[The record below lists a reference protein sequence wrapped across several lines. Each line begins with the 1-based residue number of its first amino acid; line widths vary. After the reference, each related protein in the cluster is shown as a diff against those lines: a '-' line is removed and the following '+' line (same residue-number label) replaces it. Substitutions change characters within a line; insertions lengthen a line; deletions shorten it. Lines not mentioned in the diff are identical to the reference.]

1 MASPNPTAA
10 ISTASPTSSAT
21 TLVALSTSGTAHT
34 TPVKPPRHRGTKAC
48 RRCRRLRNKCIHA
61 QGQTPCQGCVA
72 AGPDTAASCAFP
84 ARGERDVDREF
95 RRRPRPNPQRLASQ
109 QRPPPQDLPSRL
121 PPPGI
126 NSTAWPPH
134 DEVVDG
140 CRTFVTCY
148 FQLGFLP
155 RSLFLERLVQS
166 PEESDY
172 GTGRF
177 LLSTLLAISSRFTPC
192 LVQRYGSR
200 TAATDHFLAL
210 AQSQAL
216 TEMYA
221 PSLERTQAFFLLSIA
236 EWGNSDRDRSAIDM
250 AVALRMALLLRLH
263 KEETYAA
270 MVTATST
277 PAAATPTTGTPK
289 PRTGTVGTTPRPA
302 TTAITPTMNSAALT
316 PTPRPS
322 PVPSPATSLG
332 ASTATADHVVRLE
345 SARRT
350 LWMIY
355 SQENLHS
362 GTSSPAPLSLEDTTA
377 LLPCNEAD
385 FSFGAVPSFRAALE
399 GTPPA
404 NENPTLA
411 VHPDRCLFATLIQAH
426 SLWGRVARHATRASL
441 GSGPRPGP
449 YATYTA
455 ITDTLRRWEATLP
468 TRHRWSLWNLRGWR
482 SEGLHLAYLS
492 VVMVLRL
499 SNIVIRR
506 VYLDEMIA
514 ALGPQSPVVTT
525 ASPIPTPPPP
535 SVTSTSAW
543 QRISYELFDN
553 VVELHEQVTAYFSM
567 RTPDEGFPA
576 ILVFCVY
583 MCGSLASYLWHNP
596 YLCPHVSPV
605 EAEEMAL
612 GTLRILSEL
621 YTAWPA
627 SARWEEVL
635 RRVTGPSTDAATIM
649 SGEQVITAAV
659 VDLPVTS
666 SMAVDLPERPFP
678 VTTQDVTA
686 PLTQDSR
693 SVSVVSGSGRSS
705 TSTAGGSE
713 QDDLRPLIITDFPS
727 DLFNAELADYLNGTI
742 HYGLLDGLY

>member
-1 MASPNPTAA
+1 M
-10 ISTASPTSSAT
+10 
-21 TLVALSTSGTAHT
+21 
-34 TPVKPPRHRGTKAC
+34 
-48 RRCRRLRNKCIHA
+48 
-61 QGQTPCQGCVA
+61 
-72 AGPDTAASCAFP
+72 
-84 ARGERDVDREF
+84 
-95 RRRPRPNPQRLASQ
+95 
-109 QRPPPQDLPSRL
+109 
-121 PPPGI
+121 
-126 NSTAWPPH
+126 
-134 DEVVDG
+134 
-140 CRTFVTCY
+140 TCY

-155 RSLFLERLVQS
+155 RSLFLERLVQTPDEPS
-166 PEESDY
+166 K
-172 GTGRF
+172 F
-177 LLSTLLAISSRFTPC
+177 LLSCLLAISSRFTPS

-216 TEMYA
+216 VEMYA

-263 KEETYAA
+263 KEETY
-270 MVTATST
+270 SSS
-277 PAAATPTTGTPK
+277 PPPPPPPG
-289 PRTGTVGTTPRPA
+289 A
-302 TTAITPTMNSAALT
+302 TTAAAAASPAGNNT
-316 PTPRPS
+316 PTPRAAGATPRANGTIAPPTPHMTTAS
-322 PVPSPATSLG
+322 ATPRSATATGTGTGTGTASAPSPAASLG
-332 ASTATADHVVRLE
+332 GPSMSSSSSATADHVVRLE

-362 GTSSPAPLSLEDTTA
+362 GTSTPAPLALEDCTA

-385 FSFGAVPSFRAALE
+385 FSFGAVPAVRAALE

-404 NENPTLA
+404 RDNPALA
-411 VHPDRCLFATLIQAH
+411 IHPERCLFATLIQAH
-426 SLWGRVARHATRASL
+426 SLWGRVARHATRDAL
-441 GSGPRPGP
+441 SGGARGP
-449 YATYTA
+449 AFTQ
-455 ITDTLRRWEATLP
+455 ITDSLRRWEATLP
-468 TRHRWSLWNLRGWR
+468 ARHRWSLWNLRGWR

-514 ALGPQSPVVTT
+514 ALAPAGGGAGAGGGGGGGGGPGPISVQSP
-525 ASPIPTPPPP
+525 ASPQMTAE
-535 SVTSTSAW
+535 SVAAW
-543 QRISYELFDN
+543 QRVSYDLFDN

-596 YLCPHVSPV
+596 FLCPHVSPV

-635 RRVTGPSTDAATIM
+635 RRVAVREEEPAPADGGYNSSGNGGVANNDDNNNNNNNNASTDMI
-649 SGEQVITAAV
+649 I
-659 VDLPVTS
+659 
-666 SMAVDLPERPFP
+666 DLPERTVADAPMLHDPNHLHHSHHP
-678 VTTQDVTA
+678 VSSA
-686 PLTQDSR
+686 SMPASFAASLR
-693 SVSVVSGSGRSS
+693 SSRSS
-705 TSTAGGSE
+705 TASE
-713 QDDLRPLIITDFPS
+713 DDLRPLITDFPS

>member
-1 MASPNPTAA
+1 MASPRSEAGTSLLPT
-10 ISTASPTSSAT
+10 PSSLPSRA
-21 TLVALSTSGTAHT
+21 ALSTTSTTLSATSSSENTATHNVTT
-34 TPVKPPRHRGTKAC
+34 TPHKPPRHRGTKAC
-48 RRCRRLRNKCIHA
+48 RRCRRLRNKCIHNH
-61 QGQTPCQGCVA
+61 GQTPCQGCA
-72 AGPDTAASCAFP
+72 SAGPDTAASCAFP

-95 RRRPRPNPQRLASQ
+95 RRRPRPVQLQQSQPSQKTVVLA
-109 QRPPPQDLPSRL
+109 PRL
-121 PPPGI
+121 PPPGDLDG
-126 NSTAWPPH
+126 WPPH

-155 RSLFLERLVQS
+155 RSLFLERLVQA
-166 PEESDY
+166 PDESNK
-172 GTGRF
+172 F
-177 LLSTLLAISSRFTPC
+177 LLSCLLAISSRFTPS

-216 TEMYA
+216 VEMYA

-263 KEETYAA
+263 KEETYA
-270 MVTATST
+270 VSSPTHTSS
-277 PAAATPTTGTPK
+277 PAGT
-289 PRTGTVGTTPRPA
+289 
-302 TTAITPTMNSAALT
+302 T
-316 PTPRPS
+316 PTPRAAGATPRANGAVAPPTPHITTAS
-322 PVPSPATSLG
+322 AITPRSTTTPSPAANLGTS
-332 ASTATADHVVRLE
+332 SATADSVVRLE

-362 GTSSPAPLSLEDTTA
+362 GTSTPAPLSLEDCTA

-385 FSFGAVPSFRAALE
+385 FSFGAIPTVRAALE

-404 NENPTLA
+404 REDPSLA
-411 VHPDRCLFATLIQAH
+411 IHPDRCLFATLIQAH
-426 SLWGRVARHATRASL
+426 SLWGRVARHATRDALVGGAKGLAFNQIIDS
-441 GSGPRPGP
+441 
-449 YATYTA
+449 
-455 ITDTLRRWEATLP
+455 LRRWEATLP
-468 TRHRWSLWNLRGWR
+468 SRHRWSLWNLRGWR

-506 VYLDEMIA
+506 VYLDEMIV
-514 ALGPQSPVVTT
+514 ALTRINQSQSPS
-525 ASPIPTPPPP
+525 SPQMSHD
-535 SVTSTSAW
+535 SVAAW
-543 QRISYELFDN
+543 QRVSYDLFDN
-553 VVELHEQVTAYFSM
+553 VVELHEQVMAYFSM

-596 YLCPHVSPV
+596 SLCPHVSPV

-635 RRVTGPSTDAATIM
+635 RRVAVREVEPPTETDGVHSS
-649 SGEQVITAAV
+649 SGMI
-659 VDLPVTS
+659 
-666 SMAVDLPERPFP
+666 VDLPERPINDASIIND
-678 VTTQDVTA
+678 TQPMSA
-686 PLTQDSR
+686 SISASASR
-693 SVSVVSGSGRSS
+693 SSRSS
-705 TSTAGGSE
+705 TASE
-713 QDDLRPLIITDFPS
+713 DELRPLITDFPS
-727 DLFNAELADYLNGTI
+727 DLFNAELADYLSGTI

>member
-1 MASPNPTAA
+1 MASPSSAAGMSQMASMPTPTAS
-10 ISTASPTSSAT
+10 STASTAAASNNTNTTNTTNNTTTTSARAFTPTT
-21 TLVALSTSGTAHT
+21 H
-34 TPVKPPRHRGTKAC
+34 KPPRHRGTKAC
-48 RRCRRLRNKCIHA
+48 RRCRRLRNKCIHDH
-61 QGQTPCQGCVA
+61 GQTPCQGCAA
-72 AGPDTAASCAFP
+72 AGPETAASCAFP
-84 ARGERDVDREF
+84 LRGERDVDREF
-95 RRRPRPNPQRLASQ
+95 RRRPRPAAPPHQQEQRTSVH
-109 QRPPPQDLPSRL
+109 PPVVHPSRL
-121 PPPGI
+121 PPPGHLEG
-126 NSTAWPPH
+126 WPPH

-140 CRTFVTCY
+140 CRVFVTCY

-155 RSLFLERLVQS
+155 RSLFIERLVQA
-166 PEESDY
+166 PDESNK
-172 GTGRF
+172 F
-177 LLSTLLAISSRFTPC
+177 LLSCLLAISSRFTPS

-200 TAATDHFLAL
+200 TAATDHFLGL

-216 TEMYA
+216 VEMYA

-270 MVTATST
+270 ST
-277 PAAATPTTGTPK
+277 PNNTSSPAA
-289 PRTGTVGTTPRPA
+289 VG
-302 TTAITPTMNSAALT
+302 NT
-316 PTPRPS
+316 PTPRAAGVTPRANGAS
-322 PVPSPATSLG
+322 AGAIAAAPPTPHITTASATPRSVTAPSPAASLG
-332 ASTATADHVVRLE
+332 TSSATADHVVRLE

-362 GTSSPAPLSLEDTTA
+362 GTSTPAPLSLEDTTA
-377 LLPCNEAD
+377 LLPCDEAD
-385 FSFGAVPSFRAALE
+385 FSFGAVPAVRAALE

-404 NENPTLA
+404 RDDPSLA
-411 VHPDRCLFATLIQAH
+411 IHPERCLFATLIQAH
-426 SLWGRVARHATRASL
+426 SLWGRVARHATRDAL
-441 GSGPRPGP
+441 WGGARGSA
-449 YATYTA
+449 YIQ
-455 ITDTLRRWEATLP
+455 ITESLRRWEATLP

-506 VYLDEMIA
+506 VFLDEMITT
-514 ALGPQSPVVTT
+514 LQSPGSPQVTAVELAT
-525 ASPIPTPPPP
+525 
-535 SVTSTSAW
+535 W
-543 QRISYELFDN
+543 QRVSYDLFDN

-596 YLCPHVSPV
+596 SLCPHVSPV

-635 RRVTGPSTDAATIM
+635 RRVAVREGEPATDGINGETSTSTGMI
-649 SGEQVITAAV
+649 I
-659 VDLPVTS
+659 
-666 SMAVDLPERPFP
+666 DLPERSR
-678 VTTQDVTA
+678 TDA
-686 PLTQDSR
+686 PMLNDLQPASASASASASAR
-693 SVSVVSGSGRSS
+693 SSRSS
-705 TSTAGGSE
+705 TASE
-713 QDDLRPLIITDFPS
+713 DDLRLLITDFPS

>member
-1 MASPNPTAA
+1 MASP
-10 ISTASPTSSAT
+10 SSAT
-21 TLVALSTSGTAHT
+21 GMLSLVPTPRSLSVQPASSTTTSTRTT
-34 TPVKPPRHRGTKAC
+34 TPTQAPHKPPRHRGTKAC
-48 RRCRRLRNKCIHA
+48 RRCRRLRNKCIHDH
-61 QGQTPCQGCVA
+61 GQTPCQGCAA
-72 AGPDTAASCAFP
+72 AGPETAASCAFP
-84 ARGERDVDREF
+84 QRGERDVDREF
-95 RRRPRPNPQRLASQ
+95 RRRPRPVPPQPQASSTAQ
-109 QRPPPQDLPSRL
+109 QRIGVVSPSRL
-121 PPPGI
+121 PPPGHLEG
-126 NSTAWPPH
+126 WPPH
-134 DEVVDG
+134 EEVVDG

-155 RSLFLERLVQS
+155 RSLFLERLVQA
-166 PEESDY
+166 PDESNK
-172 GTGRF
+172 F
-177 LLSTLLAISSRFTPC
+177 LLSCLLAISSRFTPS

-200 TAATDHFLAL
+200 TAATDHFLGL

-216 TEMYA
+216 VEMYA

-250 AVALRMALLLRLH
+250 AIALRMALLLRLH

-270 MVTATST
+270 ST
-277 PAAATPTTGTPK
+277 PSTSP
-289 PRTGTVGTTPRPA
+289 PA
-302 TTAITPTMNSAALT
+302 GSNT
-316 PTPRPS
+316 PTPRAAGATPRANGTVAAPTPHIATALAS
-322 PVPSPATSLG
+322 ATPRLATAPSPAASLG
-332 ASTATADHVVRLE
+332 PSSATADHVVRLE

-362 GTSSPAPLSLEDTTA
+362 GTSTPAPLSLEDCTA

-385 FSFGAVPSFRAALE
+385 FSFGAIPAVRAALE

-404 NENPTLA
+404 QDDPCLA
-411 VHPDRCLFATLIQAH
+411 VRPDRCLFATLIQAH
-426 SLWGRVARHATRASL
+426 SLWGRVARHATRNAL
-441 GSGPRPGP
+441 SGG
-449 YATYTA
+449 ACGLA
-455 ITDTLRRWEATLP
+455 FSQITDSLRRWEATLP
-468 TRHRWSLWNLRGWR
+468 ARHRWSLWNLRGWR

-514 ALGPQSPVVTT
+514 ALAPGRAGSSQSPTLPQTT
-525 ASPIPTPPPP
+525 VE
-535 SVTSTSAW
+535 SVAAW
-543 QRISYELFDN
+543 QRVSYDLFDN

-567 RTPDEGFPA
+567 RTSDEGFPA

-596 YLCPHVSPV
+596 FLCPHVSPV

-612 GTLRILSEL
+612 DTLRILSEL

-635 RRVTGPSTDAATIM
+635 RRVAVREDEPVSDRYDEG
-649 SGEQVITAAV
+649 SGENASAGMV
-659 VDLPVTS
+659 
-666 SMAVDLPERPFP
+666 VDLPER
-678 VTTQDVTA
+678 TA
-686 PLTQDSR
+686 ANATVLQDSQPVLASASASASASAR
-693 SVSVVSGSGRSS
+693 SSRSS
-705 TSTAGGSE
+705 TASE
-713 QDDLRPLIITDFPS
+713 DDLRPLITDFPS